1 MPRRSRPDDPRG
13 RRPEPHQVLGLSS
26 REEDAVKVIEIAQ
39 MMLRRWRRIPLVGP
53 GGGAARVT
61 EARNRIRQIVAAR
74 QAMLE
79 QIHAR
84 LRGR

>member
-13 RRPEPHQVLGLSS
+13 RRPQPHEVLGLSS
-26 REEDAVKVIEIAQ
+26 REDDAVKVIEIAHL
-39 MMLRRWRRIPLVGP
+39 MLRRWRRIPLADP
-53 GGGAARVT
+53 GGNAARVT
-61 EARNRIRQIVAAR
+61 EARNLIRQIVAAR